1 MRKSILRIV
10 AAQVLCAAILLS
22 VTAFPANAKIV
33 LPGIFGDNMVLQQNS
48 NVKMWGWGTP
58 NSTIEIKASWNRNA
72 VNAKCGSDGKWSAF
86 IKTPAASYDP
96 QRITIGELR
105 TAERVALA
113 NILVGEVW
121 FCSGQSNMEIP
132 LKGFYNCPIEGSNE
146 AIAES
151 GKHTGVRVG
160 MVQRNSP
167 RHPVDTCT
175 CRWLVPDPSVA
186 SDFSAVS
193 YFFAVKLNEA
203 LNVPVGV
210 LVSDWGGSRVEGWLS
225 EEVLKG
231 YPDIDLKPLD
241 DPKNDSYYRP
251 EVMYNGMLHPLAG
264 FTIRGAIWYQGESNV
279 GCHDTYPARLS
290 KMISLWRSEWGQGDF
305 PFYIVE
311 IAPFDYFSDE
321 QDEMSAFLRE
331 AQYKVSVTV
340 PNCGYVCTND
350 LLDAYEATNIHPK
363 RKAEIGQRLSWLAL
377 SKTYGVKGIVGV
389 SPTYRPGSMKVA
401 EGKATLAF
409 DNLVDGFNRMD
420 GLEGFE
426 IAGKDSV
433 FHPAMAKVVDVW
445 NIEVS
450 SPDVS
455 EPVAVRYCF
464 HDFQVGNV
472 RNSRWLPLVPF
483 RTDSW

>member
-1 MRKSILRIV
+1 MRRSILRI
-10 AAQVLCAAILLS
+10 AAASTLCAAMLLL
-22 VTAFPANAKIV
+22 VTALPADAKIV

-48 NVKMWGWGTP
+48 NVKIWGWGTP
-58 NSTIEIKASWNRNA
+58 DSMIEIKVSWNRTA
-72 VNAKCGSDGKWSAF
+72 VNAKCGPDGKWSAF
-86 IKTPAASYDP
+86 IKTPAASYEP
-96 QRITIGELR
+96 QRITVGEIR
-105 TAERVALA
+105 TAERVALTDV
-113 NILVGEVW
+113 LVGEVW

-151 GKHTGVRVG
+151 GRHPGVRVG

-167 RHPVDTCT
+167 RHPVDTCS

-186 SDFSAVS
+186 ADFSAVA

-210 LVSDWGGSRVEGWLS
+210 LVSDWGGSRVEGWLP

-231 YPDIDLKPLD
+231 YPDIDLKQLD
-241 DPKNDSYYRP
+241 DPNNDSYYRP

-264 FTIRGAIWYQGESNV
+264 YTIRGAIWYQGESNV
-279 GCHDTYPARLS
+279 GCHDTYPDRLG

-311 IAPFDYFSDE
+311 IAPFDYFSDD

-350 LLDAYEATNIHPK
+350 LLDSYEATNIHPK

-377 SKTYGVKGIVGV
+377 VKTYGAKGIAGV
-389 SPTYRPGSMKVA
+389 SPSYRPGSMKVA
-401 EGKATLAF
+401 DGKATLSF

-426 IAGKDSV
+426 IAGRDSV
-433 FHPAMAKVVDVW
+433 FHPATAKVVDVW

-483 RTDSW
+483 RTDAW